1 MKTKGEIEFEI
12 LDTTAI
18 EDSSVSAQNNNI
30 QSYSN
35 LSEIVEEDV
44 NRKKYVTFE
53 KNFSVLDGSLN
64 LIDEND
70 NTGLGYSSLS
80 MSNSNGELTTNS
92 VLIFEFEGY
101 HTSPGITLE
110 FAGDSY
116 STDFTVQYYKNN
128 TLIYEND
135 YSADSLF
142 YYCEEASIEE
152 YNKIIIT
159 FREMSNGYRYVK
171 ISRIYFGC
179 IKIFG
184 EDLLISANA
193 THEIDLLSSELNIGK
208 LSFKVSNSDRKF
220 SLLNPEGIYS
230 SLQDKQKIRAY
241 EYLDNDRVL
250 LGTFYLSSWKNT
262 SEQVANFEGQ
272 DAIGLMDTS
281 TFYGGMYADIL
292 SQDLI
297 NIILTDANIE
307 YELDEVLEN
316 IHLSGYI
323 PKCSHREA
331 LQQVLFVI
339 GAIAKTSGSEILQI
353 YVPQTNYVSS
363 TISKNRKHTKK
374 NEVSIYNIV
383 TGVDVTYFG
392 YQLANSST
400 EVYKE
405 VLDEGVQILEL
416 REPVGVDSITVTGAT
431 IVSKGVNYVKVNVAQ
446 DNTTV
451 IVNARVYEESK
462 NTIQL
467 RKERTTEAENNVIVK
482 NATLINKTNAKTVGK
497 RILDFYE
504 DKYKIEFQFKSKG
517 EETGDCVSIESLYES
532 RVFGNIQKTNIDMTG
547 GAIVKCVAIGVL
559 LRAYTEFNSCG
570 EFYCNDSF
578 YREMI

>member
-18 EDSSVSAQNNNI
+18 QDSSLSVLDNNI
-30 QSYSN
+30 QNYSN
-35 LSEIVEEDV
+35 LSEIVEDDIEH
-44 NRKKYVTFE
+44 KKYVTFE
-53 KNFSVLDGSLN
+53 KNFSILDGSLN
-64 LIDEND
+64 LVNENE
-70 NTGLGYSSLS
+70 NNGLGYSSTS
-80 MSNSNGELTTNS
+80 MTDSNGELTLNS
-92 VLIFEFEGY
+92 VITIELQGY
-101 HTSPGITLE
+101 HTSPGITIE

-128 TLIYEND
+128 NLIFEND
-135 YSADSLF
+135 YVADKLF
-142 YYCEEASIEE
+142 YYCEEASVEE

-159 FREMSNGYRYVK
+159 FRKMSNNNRYVK

-184 EDLLISANA
+184 DDLLISANT

-241 EYLDNDRVL
+241 EYLDNDKKL

-272 DAIGLMDTS
+272 DVIGLMDTS
-281 TFYGGMYADIL
+281 IFYGGMYTNIL
-292 SQDLI
+292 SEVLI
-297 NIILTDANIE
+297 NEILLDANID
-307 YELDEVLEN
+307 YELDEELEG
-316 IHLSGYI
+316 IEISGYI

-331 LQQVLFVI
+331 LQQVLFTI
-339 GAIAKTSGSEILQI
+339 GAVAKTSGNEVLKI
-353 YVPQTNYVSS
+353 YIPDTSYVKSS
-363 TISKNRKHTKK
+363 ITKSRKHTKK

-383 TGVDVTYFG
+383 TGVDVTYYG
-392 YQLANSST
+392 YQTTNSMK
-400 EVYKE
+400 EVYKD
-405 VLDEGVQILEL
+405 VLDEGVQIIEFNK
-416 REPVGVDSITVTGAT
+416 PVVENTISVNGAT
-431 IVSKGVNYVKVNVAQ
+431 IISKGVNFVKINVTN
-446 DNTTV
+446 DDTTV
-451 IVNARVYEESK
+451 IVNACEYEESK
-462 NTIQL
+462 NTMQF
-467 RKERTTEAENNVIVK
+467 RKIRTTEAENNLSVE
-482 NATLINKTNAKTVGK
+482 NATLINKKNVKTIGN
-497 RILDFYE
+497 RILNFYE
-504 DKYKIEFQFKSKG
+504 DKYKIEFQFRSKG

-532 RVFGNIQKTNIDMTG
+532 RVFGNVQKTSIDMTG
-547 GAIVKCVAIGVL
+547 GAVVQCVAIGVL
-559 LRAYTEFNSCG
+559 LRGYKEFNSCG